1 MEDAGAAAI
10 VYKTLFEEQI
20 ELERLQLSEELN
32 QYNERH
38 AEMISLFPD
47 IEHAGPRQ
55 HLSHLKKV
63 VDAVTIP
70 VIASLN
76 CTFSETWVEYA
87 RQLENTGI
95 NALELNFYSVP
106 VILSVKKG
114 HRERTARCHK

>member
-47 IEHAGPRQ
+47 IEHAGPTE
-55 HLSHLKKV
+55 HLMTSEESGGIGDYSRYCQSELHL
-63 VDAVTIP
+63 
-70 VIASLN
+70 
-76 CTFSETWVEYA
+76 
-87 RQLENTGI
+87 
-95 NALELNFYSVP
+95 
-106 VILSVKKG
+106 
-114 HRERTARCHK
+114 